1 VIEMKPV
8 DIFHIGPQKSGTT
21 WIYRCLKEHPE
32 IACPP
37 SDSIHYFD
45 MFYSK
50 GRKWYS
56 AFFAD
61 AREGQKLFDPTPS
74 YIRSPWAARRIAEEN
89 RDAKIV
95 VCLRNPVERAFSH
108 FWHEKKKR
116 KYNFEFSEV
125 LRNYDLF
132 SSLLETGFYAEHIE
146 RYLRYFPKEQ
156 ILCQL
161 FEELGEAPEAF
172 LVQLLRF
179 LEVDDALKPSVLLEK
194 VNVAGHKSGF
204 VSSHLLPKTKALFRR
219 AGFNA
224 VGEHPYLMSGK
235 SEYLKGPSAELR
247 AELAEICEPEIARL
261 EALLGLD
268 LRRWRVAAGER

>member
-1 VIEMKPV
+1 MKPV

-21 WIYRCLKEHPE
+21 WIYRCLTEHPE

-50 GRKWYS
+50 GRDWYA
-56 AFFAD
+56 AFFRE

-89 RDAKIV
+89 RDAKIII
-95 VCLRNPVERAFSH
+95 CLRNPVERAFSH
-108 FWHEKKKR
+108 FWHERKKK
-116 KYNFEFSEV
+116 KYNFDFSEV

-132 SSLLETGFYAEHIE
+132 SSLLEPGFYAEHIE
-146 RYLRYFPKEQ
+146 RYLGHFPREQ

-161 FEELGEAPEAF
+161 FDELREDPEAF

-179 LEVDDALKPSVLLEK
+179 LGVDDGLKPSVLRRK

-204 VSSHLLPKTKALFRR
+204 VNSHLLPKTKALLRK
-219 AGFNA
+219 GGLSSI
-224 VGEHPYLMSGK
+224 GEHPYLMSGK
-235 SEYLKGPSAELR
+235 SEYLKGPPEELL
-247 AELAEICEPEIARL
+247 APLAEICEPEIARL

-268 LRRWRVAAGER
+268 LRSWRGAAGER